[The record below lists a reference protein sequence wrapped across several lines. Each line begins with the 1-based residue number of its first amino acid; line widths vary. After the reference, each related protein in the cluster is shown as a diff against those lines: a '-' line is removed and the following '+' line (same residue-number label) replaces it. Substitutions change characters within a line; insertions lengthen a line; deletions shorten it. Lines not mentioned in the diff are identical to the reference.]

1 MKIWRAG
8 DSSCNVDLAI
18 RRRNNRLS
26 ELTDIERLIAAGGA
40 IGTARRSCN
49 MAQALHEHDHLYNEE
64 ENQNMNRKGNF

>member
-1 MKIWRAG
+1 
-8 DSSCNVDLAI
+8 
-18 RRRNNRLS
+18 
-26 ELTDIERLIAAGGA
+26 LIAAGGA